1 MNQKYVITGGPGT
14 GKTSIIKELSSRNF
28 FCVKE
33 NARKI
38 VFSRDSKVDKLSS
51 YIHYEN
57 KISDLRTK
65 SYAITPNNQIC
76 FFDRSVFDCLAY
88 LKIKKIEASSQI
100 KKNIKTCVFNKKL
113 FFTPFWAEIFKNDK
127 VRTESITEAKKIE
140 KTLLE
145 IYKSFGFKP
154 IIIPK
159 DKVSK
164 RVDFIISY
172 LNLKKK

>member
-14 GKTSIIKELSSRNF
+14 GKTSIIRELSRRNF

-33 NARKI
+33 NARDI

-51 YIHYEN
+51 FIYYEN

-65 SYAITPNNQIC
+65 SYAIAPNNQIC

-100 KKNIKTCVFNKKL
+100 KKNINTCIFNKKL
-113 FFTPFWAEIFKNDK
+113 FFTPFWTEIFKNDK
-127 VRTESITEAKKIE
+127 VRTESIREAKKIE